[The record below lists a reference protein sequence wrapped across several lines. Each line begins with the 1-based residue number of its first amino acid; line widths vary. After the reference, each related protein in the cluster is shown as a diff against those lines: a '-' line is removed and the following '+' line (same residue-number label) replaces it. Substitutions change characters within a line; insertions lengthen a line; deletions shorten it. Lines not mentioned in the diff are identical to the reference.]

1 MKKNSPKAALEGKF
15 DFSDQKKKVMG
26 EPKIASL
33 SQAAVG
39 GQKPG
44 GFAAMMN
51 KKKQDGTAQPG
62 GGNLFKNPAAEK
74 KDDDNVDMN

>member
-51 KKKQDGTAQPG
+51 KKK
-62 GGNLFKNPAAEK
+62 
-74 KDDDNVDMN
+74 